1 MKNCTGLLSCS
12 NEIKH
17 EYCATVVRIGEL
29 VPVETSDNL
38 VKTLINGNSIVMSR
52 GSIQEGEIAFYVS
65 NECEINADF
74 LSVNNQ
80 FELSEYERNANRD
93 EVGAILK
100 GTEDLKNKIEVL
112 KKKIKNINKV
122 IDKYN
127 ERCGVVKKIEEFE
140 GFLAE
145 NKDNYEKLSN
155 TPVGELSEDETQFI
169 KIYEAKTAKLK
180 KTNERLGKYD
190 RVKDVDLNQLNGE
203 IKAIKDKITEFTNE
217 REEMK
222 KPAKEKVGYFNKWGR
237 VKLIRLCGCPSY
249 GYVFGVDSMR
259 LFCPEID
266 SVNLEELVDC
276 DFDTV
281 KVNGESVC
289 FCKAYVPRIV
299 ENQGR
304 GSRGKKKVKKEPER
318 MIPNEFCFHYDT
330 TQFQRCVRDFN
341 KDDIVDISVKLHGTS
356 IIIGNVKIKFPIEF
370 NTPFGKLNKM
380 LQTAYYKYVPKRWQ
394 KYNIGYYNVYSS
406 RKVIKNKELNPDVT
420 DGFYDVD
427 LWSVYN
433 DLLKEYIPKG
443 ITIYGEVVGYLPN
456 SGKSI
461 QHFRNG
467 MIYDYGCPEGESKLM
482 IYRITEDDPKADPKK
497 VDKKIEYTITEVDQ
511 WTRELVRKH
520 PELNKNIMFLPIL
533 YHGRFGDLYPELEE
547 STRWHDDVLEK
558 LKTEERF
565 GMEQMEPLCVFHECP
580 REGIVIRKELDGR
593 DPLAKEAYKL
603 KTVKFDEC
611 YRQMMDD
618 NVIGDLELAEGM

>member
-1 MKNCTGLLSCS
+1 MKDCKGLLSCS
-12 NEIKH
+12 KDIKH

-38 VKTLINGNSIVMSR
+38 VKTLINGNSIVLSR

-65 NECEINADF
+65 NECEINEGF

-80 FELSEYERNANRD
+80 FELSEYERNANRE
-93 EVGAILK
+93 EVGSILRTTEELK
-100 GTEDLKNKIEVL
+100 GRIEVL

-122 IDKYN
+122 IAKFN
-127 ERCGVVKKIEEFE
+127 ERCDTLKKIAELEKFFIEYKENFENLSNVPKDELSDEENRFIR
-140 GFLAE
+140 
-145 NKDNYEKLSN
+145 NYE
-155 TPVGELSEDETQFI
+155 V
-169 KIYEAKTAKLK
+169 KTDKLK
-180 KTNERLGKYD
+180 KTNERLAKYD
-190 RVKDVDLNQLNGE
+190 RVKDVDLNQLNNE
-203 IKAIKDKITEFTNE
+203 IKEIKDKITELTNE

-249 GYVFGVDSMR
+249 GYVFGIDSMR

-281 KVNGESVC
+281 RVNGEDVC

-299 ENQGR
+299 ESHGR
-304 GSRGKKKVKKEPER
+304 GARGKKKVKKEPER
-318 MIPNEFCFHYDT
+318 LIPNEFCFHYDT
-330 TQFQRCVRDFN
+330 TQFQRCVMDFN

-370 NTPFGKLNKM
+370 NTPFERLNKM
-380 LQTAYYKYVPKRWQ
+380 LQTVYYKFMPKRWQ
-394 KYNIGYYNVYSS
+394 KFRADYANVYSS
-406 RKVIKNKELNPDVT
+406 RTVIKNKDLNPGVS
-420 DGFYDVD
+420 DGFYSVD

-433 DLLKEYIPKG
+433 DLLKDYIPKG
-443 ITIYGEVVGYLPN
+443 ITIYGEVVGYVPGT
-456 SGKSI
+456 GKPI
-461 QHFRNG
+461 QHFKNG
-467 MIYDYGCPEGESKLM
+467 MIYDYGCPDGESKIM
-482 IYRITEDDPKADPKK
+482 IYRITEDDPNAEPRK
-497 VDKKIEYTITEVDQ
+497 VDKKIEYTITQVDE
-511 WTRELVRKH
+511 WTRNLVKSH
-520 PELNKNIMFLPIL
+520 PELESKIIFLPIL

-547 STRWHDDVLEK
+547 STRWHDDVLENLRNDEK
-558 LKTEERF
+558 L
-565 GMEQMEPLCVFHECP
+565 GMELMEPMCTYHECP
-580 REGIVIRKELDGR
+580 REGIVIRKELDGT

-618 NVIGDLELAEGM
+618 NIVGDLELAEEM